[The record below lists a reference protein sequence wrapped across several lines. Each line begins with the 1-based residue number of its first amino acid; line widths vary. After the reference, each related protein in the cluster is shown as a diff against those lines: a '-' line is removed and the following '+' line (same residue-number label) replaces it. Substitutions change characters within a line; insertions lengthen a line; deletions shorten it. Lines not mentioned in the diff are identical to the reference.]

1 MPMVLYAD
9 DGQTCDFGE
18 CPKGWANQNFAT
30 HLPRAQVP
38 WENTEFIEKILEV
51 LCGLCG

>member
-1 MPMVLYAD
+1 VILNCMPMVLYAD

-30 HLPRAQVP
+30 
-38 WENTEFIEKILEV
+38 ENTEFIE
-51 LCGLCG
+51 